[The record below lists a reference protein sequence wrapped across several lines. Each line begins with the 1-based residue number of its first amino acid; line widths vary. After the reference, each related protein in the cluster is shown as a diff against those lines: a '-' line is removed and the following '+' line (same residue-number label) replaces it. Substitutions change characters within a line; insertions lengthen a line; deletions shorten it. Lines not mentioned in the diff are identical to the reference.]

1 MIFSGWD
8 AQGLPWAR
16 GGLGQNMRYKGKKIF
31 YLPAHLFIYILQGPA
46 FFLVLLPERNQIIH
60 LNMAFFKEFKEFAM
74 KGNVV
79 DMAVGVIIGA
89 AFGKIVSSLVDDI
102 IMPLVGVATGG
113 MNFTDFKW
121 VIQKGVTEGETII
134 QPEVTMNYGAWIQ
147 TIVDF
152 IIVALCIFVMIKFI
166 NNMRKDKA
174 AAEEA
179 VTEAAAEPTKEEQLL
194 TEIRDILK
202 KDQQ

>member
-1 MIFSGWD
+1 MS
-8 AQGLPWAR
+8 
-16 GGLGQNMRYKGKKIF
+16 
-31 YLPAHLFIYILQGPA
+31 FI
-46 FFLVLLPERNQIIH
+46 
-60 LNMAFFKEFKEFAM
+60 KEFKDFAM

-121 VIQKGVTEGETII
+121 VIQKGITEGETVI

-152 IIVALCIFVMIKFI
+152 IIVAFCIFIMIKFI
-166 NNMRKDKA
+166 NQLRRNKE
-174 AAEEA
+174 EEA
-179 VTEAAAEPTKEEQLL
+179 QAPAPAPEPTKEEQLL

-202 KDQQ
+202 SEQK

>member
-1 MIFSGWD
+1 
-8 AQGLPWAR
+8 
-16 GGLGQNMRYKGKKIF
+16 
-31 YLPAHLFIYILQGPA
+31 
-46 FFLVLLPERNQIIH
+46 
-60 LNMAFFKEFKEFAM
+60 M

-121 VIQKGVTEGETII
+121 VIQKGITEGETVI

-152 IIVALCIFVMIKFI
+152 IIVAFCIFIMIKFI
-166 NNMRKDKA
+166 NQLRRNKE
-174 AAEEA
+174 EEA
-179 VTEAAAEPTKEEQLL
+179 QAPAPAPEPTKEEQLL

-202 KDQQ
+202 SEQK